1 MEWEDERTPR
11 WAVHTRLWVKPGS
24 AWVVRSGR
32 GKLAVG
38 LCWPWR
44 RSLDRFGMW
53 RRVRREW
60 VGEGPPIAS
69 VALRVQKART
79 EKRAMTAMQTH
90 TQSCLCPG
98 VLYIDRPERKRGNR
112 GSPARLLSAACPHA
126 VVNPLHL
133 CGRLMPYRPR
143 ISGDIRTLSPP
154 APAIWTGFCWC
165 FQVRVSCF
173 PRPRNLHSSCTIAC
187 SQTRRAARS
196 QTLKVSQTPGDEM
209 AGRARGQARGWSG
222 FIITWIQ
229 SRAAKREFFPIFIL
243 SQAVSGFRPLT
254 RQHRLS
260 ILPWWPAIVSLF
272 IIIQS
277 NRIHQ

>member
-154 APAIWTGFCWC
+154 APAIWDGILLVLPGSGELFSATPQSALLLHHCVLPDTPC
-165 FQVRVSCF
+165 CEVSD
-173 PRPRNLHSSCTIAC
+173 P
-187 SQTRRAARS
+187 QG
-196 QTLKVSQTPGDEM
+196 VSDPG
-209 AGRARGQARGWSG
+209 
-222 FIITWIQ
+222 
-229 SRAAKREFFPIFIL
+229 
-243 SQAVSGFRPLT
+243 
-254 RQHRLS
+254 
-260 ILPWWPAIVSLF
+260 
-272 IIIQS
+272 
-277 NRIHQ
+277 